1 MNLGK
6 ILASRARWKD
16 KAKRRGSR
24 IRGLHKAATA
34 HHTRRAPGAVT
45 GEEVC
50 RLRAEIARLR
60 AERHPGA
67 TALAPTG
74 SARARRTLC
83 VSMVIHGIVSFRAVP
98 RLLAVFAPW
107 LHTAVA
113 RPHFTSVIHWTLR
126 VGVALFQQV
135 ALTSGSW
142 IAIIDCSIDVGTR
155 KALVVLRIPL
165 EALQTKGGAVGL
177 DDCECIGVEVSHTW
191 NGLLVSTALGTIF
204 GRAGYPVAII
214 KDGGL
219 DLNKGIEL
227 LRGQTPEHPIPVI
240 DDIGHYTANA
250 LKATFATD
258 ARFVRFL
265 TIVSTGASRIRQT
278 RLAWLLP
285 PKIRSKA
292 RFHSITAVAAWAHHL
307 LDFLGG
313 PGRAKAGTDRHLA
326 RASFAGLATLRPFL
340 TGFCQVAAL
349 CEALQH
355 VLKTQGL
362 NQATYGLATKTLE
375 QLPDTSLVKTR
386 LLAWC
391 EKHIHLHRALGIGDL
406 RLLVS
411 SDIIESLFGK
421 FKTII
426 QRNPLAELNRLSY
439 IIPLL
444 CGLHAPAD
452 IDRALQACPQATML
466 QHIERTIPHTL
477 RQQRRQTLATCG
489 PDTVPKSGNSSAPG
503 TG

>member
-1 MNLGK
+1 MTLGK

-34 HHTRRAPGAVT
+34 YHTRSAHDAGT
-45 GEEVC
+45 GEEVR

-60 AERHPGA
+60 ADRPPET
-67 TALAPTG
+67 TALAPSG
-74 SARARRTLC
+74 AVMARRTLC
-83 VSMVIHGIVSFRAVP
+83 VTMVIRGIVSFRAVP
-98 RLLAVFAPW
+98 RLLAVFAP
-107 LHTAVA
+107 LLRAAVA

-135 ALTSGSW
+135 ALTSGAW

-191 NGLLVSTALGTIF
+191 TGVLLSTALDTIF

-219 DLNKGIEL
+219 DLNKGIAL
-227 LRGQTPEHPIPVI
+227 VRAHTPAHPIQVI

-250 LKATFATD
+250 LRATFAED

-265 TIVSTGASRIRQT
+265 KIVSRGASRIRQT
-278 RLAWLLP
+278 RVAWLLP

-349 CEALQH
+349 CEEIQH
-355 VLKTQGL
+355 VLKTQGF

-386 LLAWC
+386 LIAWC
-391 EKHIHLHRALGIGDL
+391 EKHLHLHRALGIGDL

-439 IIPLL
+439 VIPLL
-444 CGLHAPAD
+444 CGRHAPAD
-452 IDRALQACPQATML
+452 IERALQACSHVEML
-466 QHIERTIPHTL
+466 QHIERTIPPTL
-477 RQQRRQTLATCG
+477 RQQRGQALATRPETG
-489 PDTVPKSGNSSAPG
+489 PKSGNVPVLG
-503 TG
+503 TA

>member
-1 MNLGK
+1 MNVAK
-6 ILASRARWKD
+6 ILTSRARWKD
-16 KAKRRGSR
+16 KAKRRGST
-24 IRGLHKAATA
+24 IRGLRKASTA
-34 HHTRRAPGAVT
+34 QHTRREHDAANREDVS
-45 GEEVC
+45 
-50 RLRAEIARLR
+50 RLHAELSRLR
-60 AERHPGA
+60 AERHPEP
-67 TALAPTG
+67 TALADTG
-74 SARARRTLC
+74 SAMARRTLC
-83 VSMVIHGIVSFRAVP
+83 VTMVIHGIVSFRAVP
-98 RLLAVFAPW
+98 RLLAVFLP
-107 LHTAVA
+107 LLKTLVPI
-113 RPHFTSVIHWTLR
+113 PHFTSVIHWTLR
-126 VGVALFQQV
+126 VGVALFNQV
-135 ALTSGSW
+135 ALTSGAW

-177 DDCECIGVEVSHTW
+177 HDCECIGLEVSHTW
-191 NGLLVSTALGTIF
+191 NGGLISKALGTTF
-204 GRAGYPVAII
+204 ERAGYPAAII

-227 LRGQTPEHPIPVI
+227 LRTTQQGHPMPVI

-250 LKATFATD
+250 LRATFATD
-258 ARFVRFL
+258 DRFVRFL
-265 TIVSTGASRIRQT
+265 KIVSRGASRIRQT
-278 RLAWLLP
+278 RLAWFLP

-292 RFHSITAVAAWAHHL
+292 RFHSITAVATWAHHM

-313 PGRAKAGTDRHLA
+313 PGRAKAGTDVHLA
-326 RASFAGLATLRPFL
+326 RTAFAGLATLRPFL
-340 TGFCQVAAL
+340 TGFCQIAAL
-349 CEALQH
+349 CEEMQH

-362 NQATYGLATKTLE
+362 NQATYGTVTKILE

-391 EKHIHLHRALGIGDL
+391 EKHIRLHRALGIGDL

-444 CGLHAPAD
+444 CGTHSAAD
-452 IDRALQACPQATML
+452 IDHALNACSHVEML
-466 QHIERTIPHTL
+466 QHIEQTIPQTL
-477 RQQRRQTLATCG
+477 RQQRVQELAKR
-489 PDTVPKSGNSSAPG
+489 PHAVPKSGSFALLDTS
-503 TG
+503 

>member
-1 MNLGK
+1 MNLAK
-6 ILASRARWKD
+6 VLTSRARWKD

-34 HHTRRAPGAVT
+34 HDTRRAPDAVT
-45 GEEVC
+45 REEVR
-50 RLRAEIARLR
+50 RLHAEIARLR
-60 AERHPGA
+60 AERHPGTPA
-67 TALAPTG
+67 VAHTG
-74 SARARRTLC
+74 SAMARRTLC
-83 VSMVIHGIVSFRAVP
+83 VTMVIRGIVSFRAVP
-98 RLLAVFAPW
+98 RLLAVFVP
-107 LHTAVA
+107 LLRTTVA
-113 RPHFTSVIHWTLR
+113 IPHFTSVIHWTLR

-135 ALTSGSW
+135 ALTSGAW
-142 IAIIDCSIDVGTR
+142 LAIIDCSIDVGTR

-177 DDCECIGVEVSHTW
+177 HDCECIGLEVSHTW
-191 NGLLVSTALGTIF
+191 NGWLISTALGTIF

-227 LRGQTPEHPIPVI
+227 LRVHTPERPIPVI

-258 ARFVRFL
+258 DRFVRFL
-265 TIVSTGASRIRQT
+265 KIVSRGASRIRQT

-292 RFHSITAVAAWAHHL
+292 RFHSITAVATWAQHL
-307 LDFLGG
+307 LEFLGG
-313 PGRAKAGTDRHLA
+313 PGRAKAGTDVHLA
-326 RASFAGLATLRPFL
+326 RTSFAGLAPLRPFL

-349 CEALQH
+349 CEEMQH

-362 NQATYGLATKTLE
+362 NQATYGLATKTLD
-375 QLPDTSLVKTR
+375 QLPDACLVKTR

-391 EKHIHLHRALGIGDL
+391 EKHIRLHRALGMGDL

-444 CGLHAPAD
+444 CGLHAPAE
-452 IDRALQACPQATML
+452 IDQALQACSQVEML
-466 QHIERTIPHTL
+466 HHIERTIPHTL
-477 RQQRRQTLATCG
+477 RQQRGEALANR
-489 PDTVPKSGNSSAPG
+489 PETVPKSGNVSAPG